1 MLPGEARGIATGFGR
16 RGGTGQ
22 KNDKGSIIG
31 RKRPFHIGNTPHLRK
46 NAYLCSTK
54 TIDIMNIAMPIE
66 AIYEQLSSL
75 SLDNKKWL
83 ADHLIEDVA
92 AQYKPRTKAEVLSD
106 LESALLD
113 AKEFAAG
120 KPSSFEPAELLFDK
134 L

>member
-1 MLPGEARGIATGFGR
+1 
-16 RGGTGQ
+16 
-22 KNDKGSIIG
+22 
-31 RKRPFHIGNTPHLRK
+31 
-46 NAYLCSTK
+46 
-54 TIDIMNIAMPIE
+54 MNIAMPIE

-92 AQYKPRTKAEVLSD
+92 AHYEPRTKEELLTD
-106 LESALLD
+106 LEGALID

-120 KPSSFEPAELLFDK
+120 RPSSFEPAELLFDE